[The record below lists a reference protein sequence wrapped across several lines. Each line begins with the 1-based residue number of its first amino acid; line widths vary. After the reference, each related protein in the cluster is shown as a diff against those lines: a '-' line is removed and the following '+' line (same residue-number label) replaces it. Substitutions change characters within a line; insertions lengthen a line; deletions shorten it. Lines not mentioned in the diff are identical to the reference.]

1 MSIIIRQARIIDPK
15 GPHHLKTM
23 DIFIEGGKITEIK
36 KNCTAKAGKTIEAD
50 NLCVSAGWIDMQA
63 VFCDPGHEHKET
75 IESGIKAAAAGGFTG
90 VCVHSA
96 NTPSL
101 SSKTQ
106 IEYIKN
112 KAEGKVVTV
121 YPLGT
126 ITQKQEGKDL
136 AELYDM
142 KLAGAIAFSDYKHSI
157 NNAGLLMRALQYS
170 KNVDTFVI
178 TYCNEESLSH
188 GGQMNEGETAIKLGL
203 KGIPAVAEEINL
215 AQQLAVLEYAGGK
228 LHISAISTKG
238 SAELIRKA
246 KAAGLNVT
254 AGVTAMHLFKTDSE
268 LEEFDSNYKL
278 SPPLRTKKDV
288 DALRKALENGTID
301 VIVSDH
307 QPQDV
312 ESKELE
318 FDLADAGAI
327 QLQTAFPCALAGLK
341 EEHTDALITAL
352 TQGPRRVLG
361 LEPVSVEEG
370 QNAELTLFSLKDTF
384 TLTEKNNK
392 SLSKNSPFF
401 NIALPGKVIGIING
415 GKSYFNS

>member
-1 MSIIIRQARIIDPK
+1 MSIIIRQARIIDPN

-50 NLCVSAGWIDMQA
+50 NLCVSAGWIDLQA

-96 NTPSL
+96 NAPTL
-101 SSKTQ
+101 SSKAQ
-106 IEYIKN
+106 IEYVKN
-112 KAEGKVVTV
+112 KADGKVVNV

-142 KLAGAIAFSDYKHSI
+142 KQAGAIAFSDYKHSI
-157 NNAGLLMRALQYS
+157 NTAGLLLRALQYS
-170 KNVDTFVI
+170 KNVDTFI
-178 TYCNEESLSH
+178 MTHCNEESLSH

-203 KGIPAVAEEINL
+203 KGIPAVAEEISL

-228 LHISAISTKG
+228 LHVSAISTKG

-254 AGVTAMHLFKTDSE
+254 AGVTALHLFKTDSE
-268 LEEFDSNYKL
+268 LEEFDSNYKVL
-278 SPPLRTKKDV
+278 PPLRTKKDV
-288 DALRKALENGTID
+288 DALRKAVENGTID

-318 FDLADAGAI
+318 FDLADEGAI
-327 QLQTAFPCALAGLK
+327 QLQTAFSCALAGLK
-341 EEHTDALITAL
+341 DEQIDALITAL

-370 QNAELTLFSLKDTF
+370 QNAELTLFSVKDSF

-401 NIALPGKVIGIING
+401 NTTLPGKVIGIING